1 MVRRRGVCLVV
12 NHDPMRVGV
21 RRLGVWMR
29 RLGVCLV
36 VDDVPLRVG
45 VRRFGVCLVVDDG
58 PLRVG
63 VRRLGV
69 CLVVH
74 IVVDDGEHAH
84 TRYHDMASRAAKAE
98 SRDQSQFFVALE
110 I

>member
-12 NHDPMRVGV
+12 NHDPLRVGV

-36 VDDVPLRVG
+36 VGDVPLRVG
-45 VRRFGVCLVVDDG
+45 VRRLGVCLLVDDG

-69 CLVVH
+69 CLVV
-74 IVVDDGEHAH
+74 DDGEHAH
-84 TRYHDMASRAAKAE
+84 TPYDDMASRAAKAE